1 MRYARKVYEC
11 PQSYN
16 DKEGWHY
23 TKSFKEAE
31 EEMLNYIKNVM
42 KVDFPY
48 PENYYYQMVNTI
60 AKEKGKPLTYIE
72 KLEKSNRE
80 LKEAIKEQKEII
92 ECLKK
97 QIFDLTGCIV
107 LEDLE

>member
-1 MRYARKVYEC
+1 MGVF
-11 PQSYN
+11 SYN
-16 DKEGWHY
+16 DQFGWHY
-23 TKSFKEAE
+23 KSSYKEAE
-31 EEMLNYIKNVM
+31 EEMLDYIKNVM

-48 PENYYYQMVNTI
+48 PDNYYYQMI
-60 AKEKGKPLTYIE
+60 DIISKEKGKPMSYKQ
-72 KLEKSNRE
+72 KLEERHRLDE
-80 LKEAIKEQKEII
+80 MIIQEQKEII

>member
-31 EEMLNYIKNVM
+31 EEMLDYIKNVM

-48 PENYYYQMVNTI
+48 PDNYYYQMIKII
-60 AKEKGKPLTYIE
+60 AKEKGRPLTYIE

-80 LKEAIKEQKEII
+80 LKKEIEKKNEFI
-92 ECLKK
+92 KCLEK

-107 LEDLE
+107 LDE

>member
-1 MRYARKVYEC
+1 MGVF
-11 PQSYN
+11 SYN
-16 DKEGWHY
+16 DQFGWHHKNSY
-23 TKSFKEAE
+23 KEAE
-31 EEMLNYIKNVM
+31 EEMLDYIKNVM

-48 PENYYYQMVNTI
+48 PDNYYYQMI
-60 AKEKGKPLTYIE
+60 DIISKEKGKPMSYKQ
-72 KLEKSNRE
+72 KLEERHRLDKM
-80 LKEAIKEQKEII
+80 IIQEQKEII